1 MRRIQTI
8 GPALVVLAAV
18 ALTLVAGPMAVQRI
32 LTARTVTLAT
42 LAQDRL
48 EQDDILERISRAK
61 QDVAT
66 AVEPSVVYIEADI
79 RGRRQESNGSGWV
92 YSDDGYI
99 VTNAHVVLGAE
110 RVRVQFFDGRV
121 RQAAIVGLD
130 ESTDIAVLKVERGG
144 EWLVPMERA
153 TGAPVSQGETVFA
166 FGSPFG
172 FKFSMSE
179 GIVSGLGRHA
189 QTTLTGRT
197 GFTNY
202 IQTDAAINP
211 GNSGGPLVNVRGDVV
226 GMNTAII
233 SRDELLQQENRSRTG
248 VSGGVSFAIPLDTIE
263 AVAEQIIE
271 RGFVL
276 KGFLGVFLDSLN
288 RQAAEAAGFQERGGV
303 VITGLQENTP
313 AESSGLEQ
321 MDIIT
326 RVNGDLTPNLAVLRS
341 KISNREPG
349 ETIRLEVWRDGEEL
363 VFPVTLAAAAVV
375 GNELSPLSLEQT
387 LALNDESTVF
397 GHVVT
402 RLARFGLVGFDDADA
417 GGVRVDRVREGS
429 AAAEIGFE
437 PGLVLERV
445 DGQRVSSREDFLVT
459 LAKSMLA
466 GDAAFV
472 RVEATDPAAGK
483 SMDDLRI
490 VLAR

>member
-8 GPALVVLAAV
+8 GPALVVLATV
-18 ALTLVAGPMAVQRI
+18 AITLLAGPMAARRI

-61 QDVAT
+61 RDVAT
-66 AVEPSVVYIEADI
+66 AVEPSVVYIEAEI
-79 RGRRQESNGSGWV
+79 RGRRQESNGTGWV
-92 YSDDGYI
+92 YSDDGFI

-153 TGAPVSQGETVFA
+153 TDAPVSQGDTVFA

-263 AVAEQIIE
+263 AVVEQVID

-276 KGFLGVFLDSLN
+276 KGYLGVYLEPLN
-288 RQAAEAAGFQERGGV
+288 FEAAEAAGFEERGGV
-303 VITGLQENTP
+303 VISGFQAGTP

-321 MDIIT
+321 YDIIT
-326 RVNGDLTPNLAVLRS
+326 AVNGDLTPNLAVLRS
-341 KISNREPG
+341 RISNREPG
-349 ETIRLEVWRDGEEL
+349 ETVRLQVWREGEEM

-375 GNELSPLSLEQT
+375 GNELNPLSLEQT
-387 LALNDESTVF
+387 LALKDENAAF

-402 RLARFGLVGFDDADA
+402 RLARFGLEGFDDAED

-429 AAAEIGFE
+429 AAEQIGFA

-445 DGQRVSSREDFLVT
+445 DGRRVSSREDFLVT
-459 LAKSMLA
+459 LAKTMLA
-466 GDAAFV
+466 GEAAFV
-472 RVEATDPAAGK
+472 RVEATDPG
-483 SMDDLRI
+483 SDRETDDLRI